1 MKLEPGYIAIAI
13 AMVFFYLRLAQLRGR
28 KRRMA
33 LRPPSAISKG
43 SKKKPMQTQASGDR
57 SPITYE
63 VTSWWLVG
71 AGILLMLGG
80 LAMRTYGW
88 LPAPY
93 AAYWW
98 VIVTAGVVVFIF
110 CFK

>member
-1 MKLEPGYIAIAI
+1 MKLEPGFIGIAI
-13 AMVFFYLRLAQLRGR
+13 AMAFFYLRLAQLRGR
-28 KRRMA
+28 KRRMSM
-33 LRPPSAISKG
+33 RPAAGKAKG
-43 SKKKPMQTQASGDR
+43 SKKKPTQTQPGGDGG
-57 SPITYE
+57 SITYE

-80 LAMRTYGW
+80 LALRTYGW

-98 VIVTAGVVVFIF
+98 VIVTAGVVVFVF